1 MPRRLLHHIA
11 PTRAMPVAM
20 PALSHRLHVLCL
32 AVLLI
37 ACAQYAFAQ
46 SESKPESNDAPS
58 TEPTQQ
64 SANFIGETTTRLLA
78 AQADGSIAGPG
89 LPMLGA
95 AGNLSW
101 HRYLDSFKY
110 KIPESFNSK
119 IDEAATGR

>member
-1 MPRRLLHHIA
+1 MPRRLLHRDVPA
-11 PTRAMPVAM
+11 RTVPV
-20 PALSHRLHVLCL
+20 LSRRLRTPLL

-37 ACAQYAFAQ
+37 ACTPYAFAQ
-46 SESKPESNDAPS
+46 SESNE
-58 TEPTQQ
+58 EPTAEQTQQ
-64 SANFIGETTTRLLA
+64 SSNTIGETTTRLLN

-95 AGNLSW
+95 TGNLSW

-119 IDEAATGR
+119 IDEASTSR

>member
-1 MPRRLLHHIA
+1 MSTRLPHRTVTARAIPATTRRL
-11 PTRAMPVAM
+11 
-20 PALSHRLHVLCL
+20 PAFCL

-37 ACAQYAFAQ
+37 ACTHYALAQPVSDEVPAAEAAQ
-46 SESKPESNDAPS
+46 Q
-58 TEPTQQ
+58 TVQQ
-64 SANFIGETTTRLLA
+64 STNVIGTTTNALLS

-95 AGNLSW
+95 TGNLSW

-119 IDEAATGR
+119 IDEAASSR

>member
-1 MPRRLLHHIA
+1 MTTRLPHRTVTARTIPVAVRRL
-11 PTRAMPVAM
+11 PP
-20 PALSHRLHVLCL
+20 LCL

-37 ACAQYAFAQ
+37 ACAHYALAQ
-46 SESKPESNDAPS
+46 PVSNEAPS
-58 TEPTQQ
+58 AEPAQQ
-64 SANFIGETTTRLLA
+64 SVQQPANVIGSTTTALLS

-95 AGNLSW
+95 TGNLSW

-119 IDEAATGR
+119 IDEAASGH

>member
-1 MPRRLLHHIA
+1 MIMSTRLPHRTVTAREIPAAARRLSA
-11 PTRAMPVAM
+11 
-20 PALSHRLHVLCL
+20 LCL

-37 ACAQYAFAQ
+37 ACTHYALAQPV
-46 SESKPESNDAPS
+46 SDDAPS
-58 TEPTQQ
+58 AEPVQQAVQQ
-64 SANFIGETTTRLLA
+64 SANVIGTTTSALLS

-110 KIPESFNSK
+110 KIPESFSSK
-119 IDEAATGR
+119 IDEAATSR

>member
-1 MPRRLLHHIA
+1 MPRRLPHRTVTARTVPA
-11 PTRAMPVAM
+11 PSRRLRA
-20 PALSHRLHVLCL
+20 LCL
-32 AVLLI
+32 AALLI

-46 SESKPESNDAPS
+46 SESNDAS
-58 TEPTQQ
+58 AAEPARQ
-64 SANFIGETTTRLLA
+64 SANTVGETTTALLA

-95 AGNLSW
+95 TGNLSW

-119 IDEAATGR
+119 VDEAASRR

>member
-1 MPRRLLHHIA
+1 MSTRLPHRTVTAREIPAAARRLSA
-11 PTRAMPVAM
+11 
-20 PALSHRLHVLCL
+20 LCL

-37 ACAQYAFAQ
+37 ACTHYALAQPV
-46 SESKPESNDAPS
+46 SDDAPS
-58 TEPTQQ
+58 AEPVQQAVQQ
-64 SANFIGETTTRLLA
+64 SANVIGTTTSALLS

-110 KIPESFNSK
+110 KIPESFSSK
-119 IDEAATGR
+119 IDEAATSR